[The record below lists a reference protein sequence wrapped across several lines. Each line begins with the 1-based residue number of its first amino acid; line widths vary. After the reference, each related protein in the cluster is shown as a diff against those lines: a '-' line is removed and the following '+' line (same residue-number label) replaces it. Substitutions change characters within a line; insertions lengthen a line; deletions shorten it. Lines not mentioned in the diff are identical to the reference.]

1 MESLKICNNK
11 RCQKEIVSEYKY
23 CPYCGAD
30 QTRRRRTRRANGEGC
45 IYALPNGKYKL
56 DCVIGYDVDDAGKL
70 IPQRITGTYTTRKAA
85 LEALSKLKE
94 RKRAEIAQGQTPKKR
109 ALAVLTLAEAWEIY
123 EASRVYDALSRS
135 QKEKLQIARR
145 RVEPLSAERMTDIL
159 LDDMQDLLDATVSTY
174 YPAKDIRT
182 VLSHCYKVAIKR
194 EVVHYNKASYL
205 ELPLLHEEERK
216 PFTRDDLTAFT
227 LDWKHGHHFTG
238 YILIMCYAGL
248 RPGELMTQQ
257 LADIHLEEQYMIGG
271 GKTAAGTKRTIPL
284 ADILIPVMTHF
295 LKTNKNKLLEMNKD
309 TFYQRYWETI
319 ERLEVSHLSP
329 YSCRH
334 TYMTELARAGVQPGI
349 ITAAGGHTD
358 YQTTLR
364 YTHIP
369 IKDLVEAAN
378 KIGQGES
385 TTSCELSGN

>member
-1 MESLKICNNK
+1 
-11 RCQKEIVSEYKY
+11 
-23 CPYCGAD
+23 
-30 QTRRRRTRRANGEGC
+30 
-45 IYALPNGKYKL
+45 
-56 DCVIGYDVDDAGKL
+56 
-70 IPQRITGTYTTRKAA
+70 
-85 LEALSKLKE
+85 
-94 RKRAEIAQGQTPKKR
+94 
-109 ALAVLTLAEAWEIY
+109 
-123 EASRVYDALSRS
+123 
-135 QKEKLQIARR
+135 
-145 RVEPLSAERMTDIL
+145 
-159 LDDMQDLLDATVSTY
+159 
-174 YPAKDIRT
+174 
-182 VLSHCYKVAIKR
+182 
-194 EVVHYNKASYL
+194 
-205 ELPLLHEEERK
+205 
-216 PFTRDDLTAFT
+216 
-227 LDWKHGHHFTG
+227 
-238 YILIMCYAGL
+238 
-248 RPGELMTQQ
+248 
-257 LADIHLEEQYMIGG
+257 MIGG

-349 ITAAGGHTD
+349 ITAAGGYTD